1 MAVARVPLTQS
12 NTKICALIALSRSW
26 IFFVDL
32 NLVRKGTKMDKITG
46 RLIELMNLVDGK
58 ITGMVRQGNKAGL
71 CVRTVEG
78 DYQEIWFEDFQI
90 DDG

>member
-1 MAVARVPLTQS
+1 
-12 NTKICALIALSRSW
+12 
-26 IFFVDL
+26 
-32 NLVRKGTKMDKITG
+32 MDKITG